1 MLWRHRAVMAAM
13 GMVGLVLGM
22 PGAASAQVTYRLQSA
37 TFCMPIT
44 STYQSVR
51 SDSGAIG
58 NGGSSAMRLVCPILD
73 DVTLPKSIINGVNVD
88 VFDGST
94 SAPVDVR
101 ACVSFATAVGGSCGP
116 ATATSSSGTGMARL
130 RVDSALWAR
139 FEFDYGYLVIN
150 LPPLSRSVSSAHG
163 WQLLNFPD

>member
-13 GMVGLVLGM
+13 GGAVLVLGVA
-22 PGAASAQVTYRLQSA
+22 GEASAQEYRQQSA

-44 STYQSVR
+44 HNYAAVR

-73 DVTLPKSIINGVNVD
+73 DSFLPKSSLNVVTAD

-94 SAPVDVR
+94 SAAVDAR
-101 ACVSFATAVGGSCGP
+101 ACVSFGGAVGGSCGP
-116 ATATSSSGTGMARL
+116 AVTSSSSGTGMVTL
-130 RVDSALWAR
+130 RVDPSVWAR
-139 FEFDYGYLVIN
+139 FEFDYGYLVFN
-150 LPPLSRSVSSAHG
+150 LPTLSGSSVSSVHG
-163 WQLLNFPD
+163 WDLLSVPL